1 MDDRAVPGAAF
12 PGVPL
17 GDGRELLGADETADL
32 HDGLHPTA
40 PAYLRMGTRFADIVV
55 ARSWGSCASFGQE
68 GGLR

>member
-32 HDGLHPTA
+32 PTDR
-40 PAYLRMGTRFADIVV
+40 PDGTRFADIVV

-68 GGLR
+68 AGLR